1 MKLIS
6 HIYIIDLDLL
16 LIQLQLKSK
25 DKQEIFVILEQLILI
40 LMQQDI
46 LKKLEF

>member
-1 MKLIS
+1 MKLIN

-25 DKQEIFVILEQLILI
+25 DKQETFAITEQLVLI